1 MKKTFLYIMISLFLV
16 LLLVFILMYF
26 EIGNSRYEKKQ
37 CEVIAKNMNTV
48 SKYEDGICFLKMNNT
63 YIPKGMI
70 KEMYL

>member
-1 MKKTFLYIMISLFLV
+1 MKKVFLYTVISLFLV

-26 EIGNSRYEKKQ
+26 EIGNRHYKKKQ
-37 CEVIAKNMNTV
+37 CEDIAKNMNTV

-70 KEMYL
+70 KEMFL